1 MNQYIYIVSCI
12 FLLSSCFGVKT
23 STDLKQS
30 DVEIVTIDSNF
41 EGKKLRVY
49 YTAANTDLRL
59 SLTKEHIF
67 KPSSSLYETEVAI
80 FVNPNKSFQSFM
92 GIGGAITD
100 ATSEVFAMLSKDKQ
114 KEFLKAYY
122 SVEEGIGYSLAR
134 THIHSCDFSKE
145 NYTYLTDEE
154 KSLKSF
160 NIDHDLQ
167 YRIPL
172 IKRAI
177 QMAGG
182 NLPLYVSPWSPPAF
196 MKSNKNMLNGGKL
209 LPNYYDSW
217 ALYYAKFIQAY
228 ENEDIPIWGLTIQNE
243 PMAVQRWESCIYT
256 AEEERDFLKDFLGPT
271 LEEEGLGDKKI
282 IVWDH
287 NRDFVSH
294 RANVIFEDAE
304 ASKYAWGIGFHWYET
319 WTGGLPMFANL
330 GNITASFPTKNLIF
344 TEGCNEGFDPNKY
357 QYWPNAERYGRS
369 IINDL
374 NQGTVA
380 WTDWNILLDEKGGPN
395 HVGNF
400 CFAPIHADTDSG
412 ELIYTPTYYY
422 LGHFSKFIRPNAK
435 RLSTVCS
442 RSQLL
447 STSFVNVTG
456 EIVTVIMNPT
466 DETVPYKLYVGMQ
479 TISEEILPHAIQSLV
494 Y

>member
-23 STDLKQS
+23 STDLKQN
-30 DVEIVTIDSNF
+30 DVKLVTVDSNF

-59 SLTKEHIF
+59 SLSKEHIF

-145 NYTYLTDEE
+145 SYTYLTDEE

-357 QYWPNAERYGRS
+357 NIGQMPNATEDPS
-369 IINDL
+369 
-374 NQGTVA
+374 
-380 WTDWNILLDEKGGPN
+380 
-395 HVGNF
+395 
-400 CFAPIHADTDSG
+400 
-412 ELIYTPTYYY
+412 
-422 LGHFSKFIRPNAK
+422 
-435 RLSTVCS
+435 
-442 RSQLL
+442 
-447 STSFVNVTG
+447 
-456 EIVTVIMNPT
+456 
-466 DETVPYKLYVGMQ
+466 
-479 TISEEILPHAIQSLV
+479 
-494 Y
+494 